1 MIRVSDLRQ
10 RDVVNVVDGR
20 RLGMI
25 KDFHLDVG
33 EGRIRAIVLP
43 GMGKFLGLWGK
54 NDDVEVPWEKII
66 KIGVDV
72 ILVEIP
78 GFTDLR
84 RRRESERER
93 GEEGEEER

>member
-25 KDFHLDVG
+25 KDFHLDV
-33 EGRIRAIVLP
+33 EAGRIKAIVLP
-43 GMGKFLGLWGK
+43 GTGRFLGLWGR
-54 NDDVEVPWEKII
+54 NDDIEVPWEKII

-84 RRRESERER
+84 QRRENGREREK
-93 GEEGEEER
+93 EEDMEG